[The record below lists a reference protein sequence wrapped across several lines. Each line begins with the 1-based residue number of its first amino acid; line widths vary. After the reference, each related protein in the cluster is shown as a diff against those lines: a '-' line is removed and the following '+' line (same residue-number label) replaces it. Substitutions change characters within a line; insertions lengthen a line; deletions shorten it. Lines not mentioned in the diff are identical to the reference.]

1 VGKYIN
7 ALVIDTLRTS
17 ASPYIILMDN
27 KLFIQQTKKW
37 IKDVVIGLNFC
48 PFANKEYKNDT
59 IRYQVSSSKDMN
71 EVMMQLFEECVFLD
85 LNEETSTTL
94 LILSEGFQ
102 DFEEYLFLV
111 DLCEK
116 LLRKQKYEGVY
127 QIATFHPEYVFE
139 GEDPL
144 DPANFTNR
152 SIYPMLHLLREE
164 QLEDAIDNF
173 PDTELIPE
181 KNIEVARKL
190 GLEKLQALRAACHNF

>member
-1 VGKYIN
+1 MGKHIN
-7 ALVIDTLRTS
+7 ALVIDTSRTS
-17 ASPYIILMDN
+17 ASQYIILMDN
-27 KLFIQQTKKW
+27 KLIIQQTKKW

-48 PFANKEYKNDT
+48 PFANKEYINDT
-59 IRYQVSSSKDMN
+59 IRYQVSSSKDMS

-127 QIATFHPEYVFE
+127 QIATFHPEYVFD

-164 QLEDAIDNF
+164 QLEDAIENF

>member
-1 VGKYIN
+1 
-7 ALVIDTLRTS
+7 
-17 ASPYIILMDN
+17 MDN
-27 KLFIQQTKKW
+27 KLIIQQTKKW

-48 PFANKEYKNDT
+48 PFANKEYINDT
-59 IRYQVSSSKDMN
+59 IRYQISNSKDMS

-94 LILSEGFQ
+94 IILSEGFQ

-127 QIATFHPEYVFE
+127 QIATFHPEYVFD

-152 SIYPMLHLLREE
+152 SIYPMLHILREE
-164 QLEDAIDNF
+164 QLEDAIENF
-173 PDTELIPE
+173 PDTESIPE
-181 KNIEVARKL
+181 KNIDVARKL

>member
-1 VGKYIN
+1 MGKHIN
-7 ALVIDTLRTS
+7 ALVIDTSKTS
-17 ASPYIILMDN
+17 ASPYIILMEN
-27 KLFIQQTKKW
+27 TLIIQQTKKW

-48 PFANKEYKNDT
+48 PFANKEYINDT
-59 IRYQVSSSKDMN
+59 IRYQISNSKDMS

-94 LILSEGFQ
+94 IILSEGFQ

-127 QIATFHPEYVFE
+127 QIATFHPEYVFD

-152 SIYPMLHLLREE
+152 SIYPMLHILREE
-164 QLEDAIDNF
+164 QLEDAIENF
-173 PDTELIPE
+173 PDTESIPE
-181 KNIEVARKL
+181 KNIDVARKL

>member
-1 VGKYIN
+1 MGKYIN

-59 IRYQVSSSKDMN
+59 IRYQVSSSKDMS

>member
-1 VGKYIN
+1 VGKHIN
-7 ALVIDTLRTS
+7 ALVIDTSKTS
-17 ASPYIILMDN
+17 ASPYIILMEN
-27 KLFIQQTKKW
+27 TLIIQQTKKW

-48 PFANKEYKNDT
+48 PFANKEYKNNT
-59 IRYQVSSSKDMN
+59 IRYQVSNSKDMS

-127 QIATFHPEYVFE
+127 QIATFHPEYVFD

-144 DPANFTNR
+144 APANFTNR

-164 QLEDAIDNF
+164 QLEEAIENF

>member
-1 VGKYIN
+1 VGKHIN
-7 ALVIDTLRTS
+7 ALVIDTSKTS
-17 ASPYIILMDN
+17 ASPYIILMEN
-27 KLFIQQTKKW
+27 TLIIQQTKKW

-59 IRYQVSSSKDMN
+59 IRYQVSNSKDMS

-127 QIATFHPEYVFE
+127 QIATFHPEYVFD

-144 DPANFTNR
+144 APANFTNR

-164 QLEDAIDNF
+164 QLEEAIENF

>member
-1 VGKYIN
+1 MEN
-7 ALVIDTLRTS
+7 SL
-17 ASPYIILMDN
+17 IIL
-27 KLFIQQTKKW
+27 QTKKW

-48 PFANKEYKNDT
+48 PFANKVYINDT
-59 IRYQVSSSKDMN
+59 IRYQVSYSKDMS

-116 LLRKQKYEGVY
+116 LLRKQKNEGVY

-144 DPANFTNR
+144 DPANYTNR
-152 SIYPMLHLLREE
+152 SLYPMLHLLREE
-164 QLEDAIDNF
+164 QL
-173 PDTELIPE
+173 
-181 KNIEVARKL
+181 
-190 GLEKLQALRAACHNF
+190 

>member
-1 VGKYIN
+1 VGKHIN
-7 ALVIDTLRTS
+7 ALVIDTSKTS
-17 ASPYIILMDN
+17 ASPYIILMEN
-27 KLFIQQTKKW
+27 TLIIQQTKKW

-59 IRYQVSSSKDMN
+59 IRYQVSSSKDMS

-164 QLEDAIDNF
+164 QLEDAIENF

-190 GLEKLQALRAACHNF
+190 GLEKLKALRAACHNF

>member
-1 VGKYIN
+1 MGKYIN

-164 QLEDAIDNF
+164 QLEDAIENF

-190 GLEKLQALRAACHNF
+190 GLEKLKALRAACHNF